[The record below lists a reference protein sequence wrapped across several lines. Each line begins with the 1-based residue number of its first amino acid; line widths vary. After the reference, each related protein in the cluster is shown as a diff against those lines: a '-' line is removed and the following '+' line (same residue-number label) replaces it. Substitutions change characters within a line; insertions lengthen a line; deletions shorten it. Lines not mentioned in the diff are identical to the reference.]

1 MLGHCQVTALRRSEE
16 QGADIREKD
25 LQQRLIGHIPLVRQ
39 GLEFDDASEEV
50 EAEVEVEE

>member
-50 EAEVEVEE
+50 EAEVEE